1 MKLNLSIKARLIVL
15 VAVSVVMVLAVGLMG
30 QAGNRAGLA
39 AVAQFEQE
47 VFPRVVA
54 VNQIAQ
60 IEQQQRVEV
69 FETLLAPSTRRVE
82 EAEAAIAERGAQLD
96 AFWEAYVAGRE
107 LEGEEQAI
115 ADPWL
120 QVRADQDAAISEI
133 FDALREGE
141 EDLAILLEQS
151 LLAPV
156 AVEVQNGA
164 QGLMAFQE
172 ARVAR
177 VAERVAAN
185 IGRMN
190 TIGTVVLIL
199 GLLVIAFVGWT
210 MLANIRAALAK
221 ASGIVNRISEGQL
234 GQRSQI
240 QVRDEIGVMIEDLGR
255 MDAQLTEIVQQVRET
270 ASSVDS
276 AAQEIASGT
285 DDLSQRTQEQAS
297 SIEETASSM
306 EQMTSTVKNNA
317 DNAQEANQLASGT
330 RQEAERGGEVVQRAV
345 TAMREIDESSG
356 KIVEI
361 ISVID
366 EIAFQTN
373 LLALNAAVEAA
384 RAGEQG
390 RGFAVVA
397 TEVRNLAQRS
407 AQAAKEIKDLI
418 NDSVDKIKNGSS
430 LVEESGR
437 TLDGIVDNVR
447 RVTEIVADIA
457 AASNE
462 QAAGIEQVN
471 HAVMNMDRVTQQN
484 AALVEQTA
492 AASRSMQDQAA
503 QLLQRMAFF
512 SIQGATTGRSG
523 SQWLARTEAP
533 ARTPEQAT
541 QEQAGEA
548 PSRPVLTSVQG
559 SAAGRPGASEERDQG
574 SGSAVVERPADGVAR
589 ATGTSARPGSR
600 QVARSQDEDHWEEF

>member
-30 QAGNRAGLA
+30 QAGNRAGLG
-39 AVAQFEQE
+39 AVAQFDDE
-47 VFPRVVA
+47 VIPRLRA
-54 VNQIAQ
+54 INLIAQ
-60 IEQQQRVEV
+60 TEQQQRVEV
-69 FETLLAPSTRRVE
+69 FETLLAPSTRRVD
-82 EAEAAIAERGAQLD
+82 EAEAAIQERAERLD
-96 AFWEAYVAGRE
+96 GYWETYVGDRE
-107 LEGEEQAI
+107 LGPEEQAL

-120 QVRADQDAAISEI
+120 QARSEQESAIAEI
-133 FDALREGE
+133 LEALREGE
-141 EDLAILLEQS
+141 EDLAILLEQGV
-151 LLAPV
+151 LAP
-156 AVEVQNGA
+156 AAAEVQSGA
-164 QGLMAFQE
+164 QGLAAYQD
-172 ARVAR
+172 ARVSR
-177 VAERVAAN
+177 VADRTAARIQSLN
-185 IGRMN
+185 NFGTIVLLAGLALIG
-190 TIGTVVLIL
+190 
-199 GLLVIAFVGWT
+199 FVGWT
-210 MLANIRAALAK
+210 MMANIRAALAT
-221 ASGIVNRISEGQL
+221 ASSIVTRISEGQL
-234 GQRSQI
+234 GHRSK
-240 QVRDEIGVMIEDLGR
+240 VEMRDEIGLMIEDLGK
-255 MDAQLTEIVQQVRET
+255 MDAQLTEIVQQVRDT
-270 ASSVDS
+270 SSAVDS
-276 AAQEIASGT
+276 AAAEIASGT

-306 EQMTSTVKNNA
+306 EEMTSTVKNNA

-330 RQEAERGGEVVQRAV
+330 RQEAERGGAVVQRAV
-345 TAMREIDESSG
+345 AAMRDIDESSG

-418 NDSVDKIKNGSS
+418 NDSVDKIKNGSD

-437 TLDGIVDNVR
+437 TLDSIVDNVR

-471 HAVMNMDRVTQQN
+471 HAIMNMDKVTQQN
-484 AALVEQTA
+484 ASLVEQTA

-503 QLLQRMAFF
+503 QLLERMQFF
-512 SIQGATTGRSG
+512 SIQGSARVTAAGVGERASMRLQ
-523 SQWLARTEAP
+523 SQPASRNETDTQRAIHEAQP
-533 ARTPEQAT
+533 TRIDQHTEQASNRRAIAAT
-541 QEQAGEA
+541 GGAG
-548 PSRPVLTSVQG
+548 S
-559 SAAGRPGASEERDQG
+559 
-574 SGSAVVERPADGVAR
+574 R
-589 ATGTSARPGSR
+589 ATMSTPARPGSR
-600 QVARSQDEDHWEEF
+600 APGRPQEEDHWEEF